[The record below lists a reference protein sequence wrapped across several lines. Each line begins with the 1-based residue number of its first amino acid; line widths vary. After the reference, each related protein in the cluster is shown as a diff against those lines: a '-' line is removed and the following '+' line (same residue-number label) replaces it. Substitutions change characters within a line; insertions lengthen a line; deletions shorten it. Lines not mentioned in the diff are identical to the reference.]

1 MLYSFTR
8 HIYRKWNEQ
17 LFEEMYSAYSKGR
30 GDVNPSEYWY
40 DAELAFFDDC
50 VLPLARKLKDAKI
63 FGVSSE
69 EYYNYALRNR
79 EEWEDKGREV
89 VTYMTDRL
97 RSKFRSVRNNNNFG
111 GRGSR
116 MDAIAE

>member
-1 MLYSFTR
+1 MS
-8 HIYRKWNEQ
+8 
-17 LFEEMYSAYSKGR
+17 YSKGR
-30 GDVNPSEYWY
+30 GDVSPSEYWY

-89 VTYMTDRL
+89 VTYMSERVRSKL
-97 RSKFRSVRNNNNFG
+97 RSQNRTPKVVPTRTSRRAVPKFDTRSFG
-111 GRGSR
+111 LGSR